1 MTSPQN
7 PGGEIGTKVLL
18 ENDRVKLWDLSLAP
32 GQGSSWHRHESW
44 YVTVVYSP
52 GRLRVDFVDG
62 ASDVDDLG
70 MGAVHYRDKD
80 SVHRVVNVGDSHYA
94 NIIIELKDAG

>member
-1 MTSPQN
+1 M
-7 PGGEIGTKVLL
+7 
-18 ENDRVKLWDLSLAP
+18 
-32 GQGSSWHRHESW
+32 
-44 YVTVVYSP
+44 VYSA

-94 NIIIELKDAG
+94 NIIVELKETG